1 MTDGQAVDT
10 EQPRPAADACSR
22 AENHATRTCLVT
34 GQSKARAQMIRF
46 VRGPDGDVV
55 ADLAEKLPG
64 RGVWVSAE
72 RAHLQTALARSL
84 FKKGFKSG
92 DVGVHT
98 DAAAW
103 VDAIASLQK
112 ARCLNLIGLARR
124 GGLLVTGF
132 ENVRSTLRGLTAS
145 KAGHV
150 ILLVADDAAAD
161 SRTKLTRLAAH
172 VNVAVIEVF
181 SGTALADAAGLD
193 KVRFMALVSKADP
206 TARAPALAHRFLA
219 EVIKY
224 QNLLP
229 PEPATP

>member
-1 MTDGQAVDT
+1 
-10 EQPRPAADACSR
+10 
-22 AENHATRTCLVT
+22 
-34 GQSKARAQMIRF
+34 MIRF

-72 RAHLQTALARSL
+72 RAHLQTALARGL

-92 DVGVHT
+92 DVRVHT

-112 ARCLNLIGLARR
+112 ARCLNLIGLVRR

-145 KAGHV
+145 KARHV

-161 SRTKLTRLAAH
+161 SRTKLTRLTAH

-181 SGTALADAAGLD
+181 SGAALADAAGLD

-206 TARAPALAHRFLA
+206 
-219 EVIKY
+219 
-224 QNLLP
+224 
-229 PEPATP
+229 